1 MEITMKIFARCYRLP
16 YLRAQGPR
24 QVPVSHI
31 QRQQFSVSLQL
42 TLKSGREAL
51 NLRLTMWKIPLNF
64 IVLHYAYIIFLGLLG
79 IVVFYPYGNVSA
91 IDSYF
96 FGASSSTE
104 SGLNPVDVKDLKT
117 YQQLFIYFVPLVS
130 NLGFVNILIVVV
142 RLYWFEKR
150 LKEIA
155 PSVLCPQPDQSDKT
169 TAQYDQEAQPGEVG
183 KETGG
188 DSNPESENRNAEK
201 FSIEVTMGTI
211 DHSRPES
218 LENDSADAEFK
229 RTITFSDTSKALYI
243 PSPRERDRGHP
254 IIEVDHSPSEH
265 NDDEVQPDE
274 RGHRRLSNASL
285 DRITAVT
292 FADTP
297 TKTRESQIRPA
308 ISLSKDSNLPG
319 LSSQATLGRNS
330 QFLNLTAEDRE
341 RLGGIEYRSLRL
353 LLKIVM
359 GYFFGLHLIGIV
371 CLVAWI
377 QHANPK
383 YRDYLDE
390 CGQNKVWW
398 AIYSAQTMADNLG
411 FTLTPDSMVT
421 FQDAAFPLFIMSFL
435 AYAGNTLYPC
445 FLRLVIWTM
454 YKLVPED
461 SSMKEPLNFLL
472 SYPRRCYMLL
482 FRSRPTWLLFGIIF
496 IMNFVDVLLI
506 LLLDLD
512 NPAVNSISL
521 GPRIMAAIFQA
532 ASARHTGTAS
542 FNLADVNPAVQFS
555 LLVMMYIAVFP
566 IAISVRASN
575 IYEEKAL
582 GIYSTEPETDESNG
596 RGYVLTHVRNQL
608 SFDLWYI
615 FLGIFCI
622 CVAESKRIMNPSEPG
637 FSVFAIFFE
646 AVSAYGNVG
655 LSLGYPGVSTSFSA
669 QFSTF
674 SKLVV
679 CALMIRGRH
688 RGLPSQLD
696 RAILLPSERL
706 VEDDD
711 HVNPQAVT
719 LYRTK
724 SLKTSESKPL
734 IRRYHTQ

>member
-1 MEITMKIFARCYRLP
+1 
-16 YLRAQGPR
+16 
-24 QVPVSHI
+24 
-31 QRQQFSVSLQL
+31 
-42 TLKSGREAL
+42 
-51 NLRLTMWKIPLNF
+51 MWKIPLNF

-117 YQQLFIYFVPLVS
+117 YQQLFIYFIPLVS
-130 NLGFVNILIVVV
+130 NLGFVNILIIVV

-155 PSVLCPQPDQSDKT
+155 PSVLRPRPEQSDT
-169 TAQYDQEAQPGEVG
+169 TTTQYDQEAQPGEVG

-188 DSNPESENRNAEK
+188 DNNANSENRTAEK
-201 FSIEVTMGTI
+201 VSIE
-211 DHSRPES
+211 D
-218 LENDSADAEFK
+218 DSSDAEFR

-265 NDDEVQPDE
+265 DDDEAQPDE
-274 RGHRRLSNASL
+274 RSHRRLSNVSL

-292 FADTP
+292 FADVP
-297 TKTRESQIRPA
+297 TRTRESQTRPA

-421 FQDAAFPLFIMSFL
+421 FQDAVFPLFIMSFL

-454 YKLVPED
+454 YKLVPEH
-461 SSMKEPLNFLL
+461 SSLKEPLNFLL

-512 NPAVNSISL
+512 NPAVNSISP

-582 GIYSTEPETDESNG
+582 GIYSTEPETDENNG

-669 QFSTF
+669 QFSIF

-711 HVNPQAVT
+711 HIDSQAAT

-724 SLKTSESKPL
+724 SLRMSESKPL

>member
-1 MEITMKIFARCYRLP
+1 
-16 YLRAQGPR
+16 
-24 QVPVSHI
+24 
-31 QRQQFSVSLQL
+31 
-42 TLKSGREAL
+42 
-51 NLRLTMWKIPLNF
+51 MWKIPLNF
-64 IVLHYAYIIFLGLLG
+64 ISLHYTYIIFLGLLG

-96 FGASSSTE
+96 FGVSSSTE

-130 NLGFVNILIVVV
+130 NLGFINVIVVLV

-150 LKEIA
+150 LREIA
-155 PSVLCPQPDQSDKT
+155 PSVLHTCSEQPAKGIT
-169 TAQYDQEAQPGEVG
+169 RYDQEGQI
-183 KETGG
+183 
-188 DSNPESENRNAEK
+188 DESRRESISDPTADIGSWNVEK
-201 FSIEVTMGTI
+201 TSIEIMTDMMK
-211 DHSRPES
+211 DLQAES
-218 LENDSADAEFK
+218 SGNNSSEAELK

-243 PSPRERDRGHP
+243 PSPRERDRGQP
-254 IIEVDHSPSEH
+254 IIEVDHTTSEPDG
-265 NDDEVQPDE
+265 DDENKFDE
-274 RGHRRLSNASL
+274 RRHHRLSNISL
-285 DRITAVT
+285 DRVTALT
-292 FADTP
+292 FAGVP
-297 TKTRESQIRPA
+297 TKSRESQIRPA

-330 QFLNLTAEDRE
+330 QFMNLTAEDRE

-359 GYFFGLHLIGIV
+359 GYFFSLHLIGIV

-377 QHANPK
+377 QHTNPK
-383 YRDYLDE
+383 YRDYLDD
-390 CGQNKVWW
+390 CGQNKIWW

-421 FQDAAFPLFIMSFL
+421 FQDAVFPLFIMSFL

-445 FLRLVIWTM
+445 FLRFVIWSM
-454 YKLVPED
+454 FKLAPEN
-461 SSMKEPLNFLL
+461 SSLKEPLNFLL

-482 FRSRPTWLLFGIIF
+482 FRSRPTWVLFGIIF

-512 NPAVNSISL
+512 NPAVNSISP

-582 GIYSTEPETDESNG
+582 GIYTPETDMDENNG

-669 QFSTF
+669 QFSIF

-711 HVNPQAVT
+711 HVDTQTVT

-724 SLKTSESKPL
+724 SLGRLESKPL
-734 IRRYHTQ
+734 IVRRYHTQ

>member
-1 MEITMKIFARCYRLP
+1 
-16 YLRAQGPR
+16 
-24 QVPVSHI
+24 
-31 QRQQFSVSLQL
+31 
-42 TLKSGREAL
+42 
-51 NLRLTMWKIPLNF
+51 MWKIPFNF
-64 IVLHYAYIIFLGLLG
+64 IILHYAYIIFLGLLG

-130 NLGFVNILIVVV
+130 NIGFVNILIVVV

-150 LKEIA
+150 LNEIW
-155 PSVLCPQPDQSDKT
+155 PSVLCPHPERSCTRT
-169 TAQYDQEAQPGEVG
+169 TDYDQEAQSDESLKRSNTDPD
-183 KETGG
+183 G
-188 DSNPESENRNAEK
+188 DKRTAEK
-201 FSIEVTMGTI
+201 ISIEITTDTTRDLQTG
-211 DHSRPES
+211 S
-218 LENDSADAEFK
+218 LESDSSEAEFK
-229 RTITFSDTSKALYI
+229 RTIAFSDTSKALYI

-265 NDDEVQPDE
+265 DDDEVEAGE
-274 RGHRRLSNASL
+274 RSHRRLSNISL
-285 DRITAVT
+285 DRATAVT
-292 FADTP
+292 FAVVP

-308 ISLSKDSNLPG
+308 ISLSKDSNLLG

-341 RLGGIEYRSLRL
+341 MLGGIEYRSLRL

-371 CLVAWI
+371 SLVAWI

-383 YRDYLDE
+383 YREYLDE
-390 CGQNKVWW
+390 CGQNKIWW

-421 FQDAAFPLFIMSFL
+421 FQDAVFPLFIMTFL

-445 FLRLVIWTM
+445 FLRFVIWTM

-461 SSMKEPLNFLL
+461 SSLKEPLNFLL

-482 FRSRPTWLLFGIIF
+482 FRSRPTWVLFGIII

-506 LLLDLD
+506 VLLDLD
-512 NPAVNSISL
+512 NPAVNSIAP
-521 GPRIMAAIFQA
+521 GPRVMAAIFQA

-582 GIYSTEPETDESNG
+582 GIYSPEPETDENNG
-596 RGYVLTHVRNQL
+596 RGYILTHVRNQL

-622 CVAESKRIMNPSEPG
+622 CIAESKKIMNPSEPG

-669 QFSTF
+669 QFSIF

-711 HVNPQAVT
+711 HVDSQAAA

-724 SLKTSESKPL
+724 SLKWSESKPL
-734 IRRYHTQ
+734 MVRRYHTQ

>member
-1 MEITMKIFARCYRLP
+1 
-16 YLRAQGPR
+16 
-24 QVPVSHI
+24 
-31 QRQQFSVSLQL
+31 
-42 TLKSGREAL
+42 
-51 NLRLTMWKIPLNF
+51 MWKIPLNF

-96 FGASSSTE
+96 FGASASTE

-117 YQQLFIYFVPLVS
+117 YQQLFIYFVPMVS

-155 PSVLCPQPDQSDKT
+155 SSALRPHPNRSDRR
-169 TAQYDQEAQPGEVG
+169 TAQYDQEAQSDEPRKEPSYNSDPDPGNLTTD
-183 KETGG
+183 KT
-188 DSNPESENRNAEK
+188 
-201 FSIEVTMGTI
+201 SIEITTDMI
-211 DHSRPES
+211 RDPQAESSESDSSR
-218 LENDSADAEFK
+218 AEFK

-265 NDDEVQPDE
+265 NDDDE
-274 RGHRRLSNASL
+274 EIGERNHRRLSNISL

-292 FADTP
+292 FVDVP

-319 LSSQATLGRNS
+319 LSAQATLGRNS

-353 LLKIVM
+353 LLKIVI

-377 QHANPK
+377 HHAPPK
-383 YRDYLDE
+383 YREYLDE
-390 CGQNKVWW
+390 CGQNKIWW

-411 FTLTPDSMVT
+411 FTLTPDSMIT
-421 FQDAAFPLFIMSFL
+421 FQDAVFPMFIMSFL
-435 AYAGNTLYPC
+435 AYAANTLYPC
-445 FLRLVIWTM
+445 LLRLVIWTM
-454 YKLVPED
+454 YKFVSED
-461 SSMKEPLNFLL
+461 SSLKEPLKFLL

-482 FRSRPTWLLFGIIF
+482 FRSRPTWVLFGIIF

-506 LLLDLD
+506 ILLDLD
-512 NPAVNSISL
+512 NPAVNNIPP
-521 GPRIMAAIFQA
+521 GPRVMAAIFQA
-532 ASARHTGTAS
+532 ASARHTGTSS

-555 LLVMMYIAVFP
+555 LLVMMYIAIFP

-582 GIYSTEPETDESNG
+582 GIYSAEPETDENNS
-596 RGYVLTHVRNQL
+596 RGYILTHVRNQL

-622 CVAESKRIMNPSEPG
+622 CVAESKRIMNPSEPS

-669 QFSTF
+669 QFSVF

-679 CALMIRGRH
+679 CALMVRGRH

-706 VEDDD
+706 VEDDS
-711 HVNPQAVT
+711 HVDTQAAT

-724 SLKTSESKPL
+724 SLRWSESKPL
-734 IRRYHTQ
+734 MVRRYHTQ